1 MSLKDLDDRKHPNT
15 DEVVREGAALD
26 GAQSEGAF
34 AGMPRVLRYA
44 LDPNRVG
51 VGERVA
57 ADVTVLAPHLSGTV
71 AAWASTSSR
80 AGWQATA
87 AALDEAA
94 VRLDEPSLRAL
105 ADVVRMLSMTADEAR
120 AHATDTLRVVAAL
133 TAASREAPDFTA
145 DHAARLAEVDLYV
158 IGWSHLASGAR
169 SNSPLSLRM
178 AHAAAH
184 EHGRESTLNLVA
196 HTDEAARERHRTA
209 EAAKARVVEAEP
221 DEVRHVAQVPTDH
234 LVVCPAL
241 GTGLTRLKDA
251 LKGHEHAVGVALPM
265 AATPDVS
272 AVRRALVF
280 EYPYAVSEVD
290 RLLSPLVG
298 RGTVHLPPTIVV
310 GPPGSGKSRLLRRL
324 AEELG
329 THCWRTDGSRAD
341 GNTFGGTDRRWYSV
355 EPCHPFLAVSRGRV
369 ANPLVLV
376 DEVDKAATRT
386 DHGRL
391 WDALLPFLERETASA
406 YPDPA
411 LQVDLDLSAVSF
423 VMTANS
429 IDGLPAPLVDRCR
442 GIAFPEPT
450 AADLVSLLPALLR
463 DHARDADL
471 DARWVEPLT
480 IEERGIVARRW
491 RGGSVRRLRGVVDA
505 VLRGRERMRPVH

>member
-1 MSLKDLDDRKHPNT
+1 MSLKDLEKKHPST
-15 DEVVREGAALD
+15 GEIVREGAAID

-34 AGMPRVLRYA
+34 KGLPRVLRYA
-44 LDPNRVG
+44 LTSNPVE

-57 ADVTVLAPHLSGTV
+57 ADVAVLGPDLSETV
-71 AAWASTSSR
+71 ATWAWSLSQ
-80 AGWQATA
+80 AGWETTA

-94 VRLDEPSLRAL
+94 VRLDEPSLRSV

-120 AHATDTLRVVAAL
+120 TRTSDTLRVVAAL
-133 TAASREAPDFTA
+133 TAAAREAPNFTVE
-145 DHAARLAEVDLYV
+145 HAAHLAEIDLYV

-169 SNSPLSLRM
+169 ANSLVNLRM
-178 AHAAAH
+178 AHAAAY
-184 EHGRESTLNLVA
+184 EHGREATFNLVA
-196 HTDEAARERHRTA
+196 HTDGAARERHSA
-209 EAAKARVVEAEP
+209 VEAAKAEVYEAEP
-221 DEVRHVAQVPTDH
+221 CVVRQKAQVPADR
-234 LVVCPAL
+234 LVACPAL
-241 GTGLTRLKDA
+241 GRGSERLRDVV
-251 LKGHEHAVGVALPM
+251 KGHEHAVGTALPLASM
-265 AATPDVS
+265 PDV
-272 AVRRALVF
+272 AVVRRELVF
-280 EYPYAVSEVD
+280 EYPYAVDEID

-298 RGTVHLPPTIVV
+298 RGTVHVPPTIVI

-329 THCWRTDGSRAD
+329 VHCWRTDGSRAD
-341 GNTFGGTDRRWYSV
+341 GNVFGGTDRRWYSV

-386 DHGRL
+386 AHGRL
-391 WDALLPFLERETASA
+391 WDALLPFLERETAAA

-429 IDGLPAPLVDRCR
+429 IACLPAPLVDRCR
-442 GIAFPEPT
+442 VIAFPEPA
-450 AADLVSLLPALLR
+450 AADMAFLLPALLR
-463 DHARDADL
+463 DHARDAGL

-480 IEERGIVARRW
+480 VDERGIVARRW